1 MRSLRLLS
9 ILLLVSA
16 SFCVT
21 GCGGSGVTVD
31 GQVTKG
37 GTAYSI
43 TDGEGVSINIRGADK
58 SFSATAEPNGKF
70 RIPDV
75 AAGSYKVEVTLY
87 PKAGSKNTMPTT
99 KTLSESWD
107 VASGKTSFNIELNSL
122 K

>member
-1 MRSLRLLS
+1 M
-9 ILLLVSA
+9 
-16 SFCVT
+16 FCIVNIWH
-21 GCGGSGVTVD
+21 GGVTVD

-70 RIPDV
+70 RISGV

-87 PKAGSKNTMPTT
+87 PKTGAKNATPAT